1 MTSDANEQIRLLF
14 EQLTGQK
21 QNAPAQLTTTA
32 IEVLEHGSGWGYS
45 QFNEILLLLGYDRV
59 CAEFFQ
65 YVVDQTTDYKPSA
78 ALRSIDHL
86 RQAVDRFRKL
96 GLLLFGNVKYAFKR
110 FRTDPDELNLWLDAL
125 SPRSVESYKSRH
137 DPIQPIVDIGP
148 RDTYLLGYIVEQQLR
163 RRLEARPDD
172 EDARELEERRAS
184 VVAQGVRNQSAY
196 LVSDHLDVY
205 VATSMR
211 EQHEYLLVSQF
222 CRQLFSHPA
231 LAPLKLR
238 WFDPTQAYCR
248 DRIDKGL
255 AEALM
260 LKRAKCTIYLVQ
272 ETDTL
277 GKDSELAST
286 LAQGKPVIAFVPS
299 ADEDYVTRLIDAV
312 RTPEASDADVML
324 KLLRLFR
331 PTAAWESEAVRRWLS
346 VPGSALDE
354 LDALRAELVRSVVEH
369 YDRRAETL
377 KNHHPLGIQVNLATG
392 VANGVLVVRNEEDCA
407 ALVHGIVTSTLDFS
421 IDEAQIGGATYVLLR
436 EKISGCVFR
445 VMTGDVQLSN
455 AFWNFYLQA
464 SS

>member
-1 MTSDANEQIRLLF
+1 MTSDTNDQIRLLF

-21 QNAPAQLTTTA
+21 QSESAQLTATA
-32 IEVLEHGSGWGYS
+32 IDVLEHGSGWGYS
-45 QFNEILLLLGYDRV
+45 QFNEVLLLLGYDRV

-65 YVVDQTTDYKPSA
+65 YCVDQTTEYKPSA
-78 ALRSIDHL
+78 SLRTIDHL
-86 RQAVDRFRKL
+86 RQAADRFRKL
-96 GLLLFGNVKYAFKR
+96 GLLLFGNVKYAYKR
-110 FRTDPDELNLWLDAL
+110 FRVDPEELNFWLDAL
-125 SPRSVESYKSRH
+125 SPRSVESYESRH
-137 DPIQPIVDIGP
+137 DPIQPIANIDP
-148 RDTYLLGYIVEQQLR
+148 RDTYLLGYIVEQQIR
-163 RRLEARPDD
+163 ERLDARSDDQEART
-172 EDARELEERRAS
+172 LEERRAR
-184 VVAQGVRNQSAY
+184 VVAQGVQNQSAY

-211 EQHEYLLVSQF
+211 EQHEYLLVSEF
-222 CRQLFSHPA
+222 CQQLFSHSK
-231 LAPLKLR
+231 LASLKLR

-248 DRIDKGL
+248 HRIDKGL

-299 ADEDYVTRLIDAV
+299 ADEAYVTRLIEAV
-312 RTPEASDADVML
+312 RTPGASEAEGML

-331 PTAAWESEAVRRWLS
+331 PTAAWESEAVRRWLA
-346 VPGSALDE
+346 VPSSAFDE
-354 LDALRAELVRSVVEH
+354 LEALRSQLVTSVVEH

-407 ALVHGIVTSTLDFS
+407 ALVHGIVTSTLEFS
-421 IDEAQIGGATYVLLR
+421 IDEAEIGGATYVLLR

-445 VMTGDVQLSN
+445 VITGDVQLSN